1 MDTRVK
7 DGKLILGAE
16 EFELPGYS
24 ILEAIGDGANA
35 EVFLVY
41 NEVLDRNEALK
52 VWRPHKHQVSVSK
65 EQFYAELRK
74 NALFTGND
82 SIATVYTGGYQAGI
96 YYCIMEY
103 CPGITLKEFL
113 KSDPSWLYRWGI
125 ARQISDT
132 MKMLY
137 ERGVFH
143 GDLHSNNIIIDTE
156 NEHNFLKILDLGTSF
171 FSGREKSQKR
181 DAQLLFDLS
190 FQLLPCA
197 RELAFYNDHSISE
210 LPSPLLNQAFRAIVN
225 ISMPRFKEGV
235 DALNSHSLGDYLSP
249 DYHELSMWEI
259 ANMVHKTPL
268 FLLSQVEKFLDDYGF
283 NRLDF
288 YFELHNMLNPDIPV
302 DENNIIDI
310 TTKAYLKLFTEHR
323 EKVLTEVR

>member
-7 DGKLILGAE
+7 DGKLILGAK

-24 ILEAIGDGANA
+24 ILEAIGAGANA

-52 VWRPHKHQVSVSK
+52 VWRPHKHQVSGSK

-171 FSGREKSQKR
+171 FLEERNHRSVMRN
-181 DAQLLFDLS
+181 
-190 FQLLPCA
+190 C
-197 RELAFYNDHSISE
+197 
-210 LPSPLLNQAFRAIVN
+210 
-225 ISMPRFKEGV
+225 
-235 DALNSHSLGDYLSP
+235 YL
-249 DYHELSMWEI
+249 
-259 ANMVHKTPL
+259 T
-268 FLLSQVEKFLDDYGF
+268 
-283 NRLDF
+283 
-288 YFELHNMLNPDIPV
+288 
-302 DENNIIDI
+302 
-310 TTKAYLKLFTEHR
+310 
-323 EKVLTEVR
+323 